1 MWSFISIALAM
12 VVIVGFIVIFD
23 MRKQN
28 SKLMNDLESRMKKLN
43 EQDDTIRWQQ
53 HKLEKNDEVISSQR
67 NELRTKNADL
77 QSALGAISQAE
88 RTISELQQKN
98 NYDESAQK
106 MKKLL
111 SDLDEKYQS
120 QNAFLSKIETSIRN
134 KNAELEEKNVQFQ
147 RLQSYILTSQN
158 EAAVLETKRDSL
170 IGEIEG
176 LNNQINDLKLSHMS
190 VLRET
195 MRERSDLDNDR
206 GWVFY
211 VGGRE
216 PQLRVL
222 IKELIELYPELKK
235 EFATIEWKKIWLPK
249 IQDLCNKEG
258 LDGKCGIYKLTVI
271 GDESICYIGQAVN
284 IKERWYDHIKKMVG
298 VDSKGSEKLY
308 EYGPD
313 QLGWRVVEEVNR
325 DKLNEREKYW
335 IEFFGAKEYGLN
347 KRLG

>member
-43 EQDDTIRWQQ
+43 EQDETIRWQQ

-77 QSALGAISQAE
+77 QTALGAISDAE
-88 RTISELQQKN
+88 RTISELQQKT

-120 QNAFLSKIETSIRN
+120 QSEFLKELENNIRI
-134 KNAELEEKNVQFQ
+134 KSAELEEKNDQNQ
-147 RLQSYILTSQN
+147 QLQAYIQTGRD
-158 EAAVLETKRDSL
+158 EAARWSDKCTTLKD
-170 IGEIEG
+170 EIED
-176 LNNQINDLKLSHMS
+176 LQNQIDALKAYHQT

-195 MRERSDLDNDR
+195 MRERDDLDSDR

-211 VGGRE
+211 VGDRE

-235 EFATIEWKKIWLPK
+235 EFATIEWKKVWLPK

-313 QLGWRVVEEVNR
+313 QLGWRVIEEVGR